1 MRAASELL
9 GQLESLEDEIS
20 HIFVASGSGST
31 HAGLLFGLRSHSWLK
46 PVIGVC
52 VRRDRTSQQ
61 QRIKQRCEEIAAL
74 LKLENPVRPEDIEI
88 TDETFQPGYGKLNE
102 QTLEA
107 INLCA
112 QREGLLLDPVYT
124 GKSMAACLNHVRT
137 SREDQST
144 LFVHTGGTPGL
155 FGYGKELNLAD

>member
-1 MRAASELL
+1 M
-9 GQLESLEDEIS
+9 QD
-20 HIFVASGSGST
+20 F
-31 HAGLLFGLRSHSWLK
+31 FGLRSHNWLK
-46 PVIGVC
+46 PVIVVC
-52 VRRDRTSQQ
+52 VRRYRTSQQ

-74 LKLENPVRPEDIEI
+74 LKLENPVKPEDIEI

-124 GKSMAACLNHVRT
+124 GKSMAACLNHRA
-137 SREDQST
+137 SCEDQSDP
-144 LFVHTGGTPGL
+144 FVHTGGTLGL
-155 FGYGKELNLAD
+155 FGWRSTKHYSIVKCSR